1 MANNFRRCNYI
12 NQNSIECDIW
22 YRSDEHPSLCTSH
35 REIISTDL
43 AAKDINKEA
52 YIERAHKLEKMCF
65 EMTDAELDEH
75 QARIQGKIEELRAAQ
90 ILDNGDENGDCGAV
104 LPLYRWR
111 QSVTSSTL
119 PGLHEVRVVIE
130 RAQTSQEIYELRT
143 LLFVPDDDST
153 SGKSG
158 NRGDSRSKKR
168 GNRQP

>member
-1 MANNFRRCNYI
+1 M
-12 NQNSIECDIW
+12 NSPRHTAAFSLIEVMVAILILGIALTGLV
-22 YRSDEHPSLCTSH
+22 HGIT
-35 REIISTDL
+35 TAL
-43 AAKDINKEA
+43 ASSKES
-52 YIERAHKLEKMCF
+52 
-65 EMTDAELDEH
+65 EL
-75 QARIQGKIEELRAAQ
+75 QTVAALFAQGKIEELRAAQ

-130 RAQTSQEIYELRT
+130 RAQTSQEIYELRS

>member
-1 MANNFRRCNYI
+1 M
-12 NQNSIECDIW
+12 NSPRHTAAFSLIEVMVAILMLGIALAGLV
-22 YRSDEHPSLCTSH
+22 HGITTALTSSK
-35 REIISTDL
+35 ESELQTV
-43 AAKDINKEA
+43 AALFA
-52 YIERAHKLEKMCF
+52 
-65 EMTDAELDEH
+65 
-75 QARIQGKIEELRAAQ
+75 QGKIEELRAAQ